1 MARTRAGS
9 LPVEGFG
16 EGFVQVTRMR
26 AGEVLPEAGS
36 SSSLSTFLHC
46 VFPVHSRPELP
57 QPAALEIARGD
68 NILGASQPLNSPALG
83 FSKEGKFDVISS
95 LVVSQGPIAF
105 NCNCRLR
112 KWNGGT

>member
-1 MARTRAGS
+1 M
-9 LPVEGFG
+9 
-16 EGFVQVTRMR
+16 TRMR

-83 FSKEGKFDVISS
+83 FSKEGKFDVISY
-95 LVVSQGPIAF
+95 LVVSQAPISF
-105 NCNCRLR
+105 NYNCRLR
-112 KWNGGT
+112 RRNGGT